1 MRKTSESRRSFV
13 GALAAASLAGKSA
26 WAQTASPP
34 STGAPIPIRIAWIPG
49 SHYRLPV
56 AIARDLL
63 TKHGLKAELIRFTS
77 GPAMNAA
84 FKSGG
89 VDIGMSGPPGVLTIM
104 STGAPIKAFMLDND
118 VSTSDGLVVVP
129 GSGIE
134 TIKDL
139 KGKSIAMPRGTV
151 VWVTM
156 IRALKQNG
164 MTLNDVKVVD
174 MGVGPI
180 MAAFKNRDVQ
190 AAWVWAPPLFDLQ
203 EMGGKEIVRDSVF
216 GSASNYWFGRSS
228 WVDANQVAVERYI
241 AAMDEA
247 TSIHKANPAATAKL
261 LSEYLNVGLGSAQ
274 RVLNETRYW
283 DLEEMVLPSGNASML
298 SETSGAKGI
307 LREFAEILN
316 ANGILRE
323 MPDLS
328 NVIDAGP
335 LQRYLKTKK
344 R

>member
-1 MRKTSESRRSFV
+1 
-13 GALAAASLAGKSA
+13 
-26 WAQTASPP
+26 
-34 STGAPIPIRIAWIPG
+34 
-49 SHYRLPV
+49 
-56 AIARDLL
+56 
-63 TKHGLKAELIRFTS
+63 
-77 GPAMNAA
+77 
-84 FKSGG
+84 
-89 VDIGMSGPPGVLTIM
+89 
-104 STGAPIKAFMLDND
+104 
-118 VSTSDGLVVVP
+118 
-129 GSGIE
+129 
-134 TIKDL
+134 
-139 KGKSIAMPRGTV
+139 
-151 VWVTM
+151 
-156 IRALKQNG
+156 
-164 MTLNDVKVVD
+164 
-174 MGVGPI
+174 
-180 MAAFKNRDVQ
+180 
-190 AAWVWAPPLFDLQ
+190 
-203 EMGGKEIVRDSVF
+203 MGGKEIVRDSVF